1 MTDRLDDRIRSLM
14 VQVVEASPA
23 AQELEEIM
31 ELRLSTE
38 PVPPTGSQVHPAELR
53 PRRGWPVAVAAAA
66 AVLVLVGGVG
76 LLFNL
81 TESDSPVAT
90 TQAEPLSS
98 SVWSV
103 VSHDEAVFGGE
114 GSQTI
119 LSVTTGGPG
128 LVAVGLDGGVGPWVS
143 GSDTAAAVWVSP
155 DGLTWS
161 RVAHDETVF
170 GGEHGQVMRTVIAGG
185 PGLVAVG
192 WDGRGIL
199 DDTPAV
205 DAAIWTSVDGYTW
218 SRVPHEDAVFGG
230 AWIEGVTVGGPG
242 LVAVGGTGGYN
253 TDGDAV
259 VWTSV
264 DGITWSRVPHD
275 ESVFGGAN
283 SYFMSDVTVGGPG
296 LVAVGSG
303 GGTGPWD
310 HGDNHAAVWTSVD
323 GIIWSRVPDD
333 EALLSTGGNPAP
345 MLSVTAGGPGLVA
358 VGSDW
363 WTQGLARTPVWT
375 SPDGIT
381 WTRVPDDETVRGV
394 MVDVTVG
401 GPGLVAVGCVCAAS
415 WSPVVW
421 TSVDGITWTP
431 LPDDDAVLRHEDHMY
446 SVNIQGPYLVAVGTD
461 GSGTVPQRD
470 AVVWVTSLED

>member
-1 MTDRLDDRIRSLM
+1 MTDRLDDKIRSLM

-38 PVPPTGSQVHPAELR
+38 PVPPTGSLVHPAELR
-53 PRRGWPVAVAAAA
+53 PRRGWLVAVAAAA

-76 LLFNL
+76 LLFNPAG
-81 TESDSPVAT
+81 SDSPAAT
-90 TQAEPLSS
+90 TQTERLSS

-103 VSHDEAVFGGE
+103 VSQDGAVSDGE
-114 GSQTI
+114 GIFSMTR
-119 LSVTTGGPG
+119 GGSG
-128 LVAVGLDGGVGPWVS
+128 LVAVGMEGNRGPWAKN
-143 GSDTAAAVWVSP
+143 SDTDAAVWTSP
-155 DGLTWS
+155 DGITWS
-161 RVAHDETVF
+161 RVPHDETVF
-170 GGEHGQVMRTVIAGG
+170 GGEHSQVMSSVIAGG
-185 PGLVAVG
+185 PGMVAVG
-192 WDGRGIL
+192 WDGQGIL
-199 DDTPAV
+199 NDIPDV
-205 DAAIWTSVDGYTW
+205 DAAIWTSVDGETW
-218 SRVPHEDAVFGG
+218 SRVPHDEDVLGG
-230 AWIEGVTVGGPG
+230 AWIESVTLGGPG

-303 GGTGPWD
+303 GGIGPWD
-310 HGDNHAAVWTSVD
+310 RGDNHAAVWTSVD

-333 EALLSTGGNPAP
+333 EALLSTGGNSAP

-394 MVDVTVG
+394 MMDVTVG

-461 GSGTVPQRD
+461 GSGTVPRRD
-470 AVVWVTSLED
+470 AVVWVRSLED